1 MRRYVATP
9 GGGIDGL
16 GVETVAPV
24 QPGRGQVLVA
34 MKAASLN
41 YRDLMILGGQY
52 PGMDATPIVP
62 LSDGAGEVI
71 AIGADVSRFKVGDRV
86 AAIFLQSFTGGAMAD
101 ADVGSALGG
110 GIDGVLAE
118 QCLFAEQGL
127 VAIPDHLSY
136 EEAATLPC
144 AGVTAWNALFGARSL
159 VAGQTVLTL
168 GTGGVSI
175 FALQFALAAGARVI
189 ATSSNDEKLDRVR
202 TMGASNII
210 NYAATPEW
218 GAEVRRLTG
227 GRGVDTVVEV
237 GGPGT
242 LARSIE
248 ATARDGIVQLI
259 GVLSFAQIDPLPILT
274 GGVTVRGF
282 MVGSREM
289 FEAMNR
295 AISQHRIVP
304 VIDRVFAFDEAPAAL
319 AHLQSAAHFGK
330 VVIRIAD

>member
-1 MRRYVATP
+1 MQRYVATP

-16 GVETVAPV
+16 RVETVAPLH
-24 QPGRGQVLVA
+24 PRRGQVLVA

-41 YRDLMILGGQY
+41 YRDLMILGGHY

-71 AIGADVSRFKVGDRV
+71 AVGAEVSRFKVGDRV
-86 AAIFLQSFTGGAMAD
+86 AGIFLQSFMGGTVTD
-101 ADVGSALGG
+101 AHIGSALGG
-110 GIDGVLAE
+110 AIDGVLAE

-127 VAIPDHLSY
+127 IAIPEHLSF

-175 FALQFALAAGARVI
+175 FAMQFALAAGARVI
-189 ATSSNDEKLDRVR
+189 ATSSSDTKLDRVR
-202 TMGASNII
+202 AMGVSDII
-210 NYAATPEW
+210 NYTGMPEW

-289 FEAMNR
+289 FEAMSR

-304 VIDRVFAFDEAPAAL
+304 MIDRVFAFDEAAAAF

-330 VVIRIAD
+330 IVIRIAD